1 MTNRRQLIAAATA
14 LGAPATWR
22 LARAQAGAWPNRP
35 VRVVVP
41 FVGGS
46 MDITARIFTP
56 RLTEIFGQPFVVENR
71 GGAGGTVG
79 TNHVAHQAPD
89 GYTLLFASISSTALA
104 PSLYASLPYDPLND
118 LVAISPVVQ
127 VPLGLVVSTRNFA
140 PRTAQEL
147 VAELKANPGKYQ
159 FGSGGVGTSG
169 HLATSSFLTTNGC
182 SAVHVPYRGGG
193 EAFTA
198 IVAGTVQFM
207 HDVPGTLK
215 PFHDAGTMRCLL
227 VNTEAR
233 SPQLPDVP
241 TTAEAGVPP
250 YPGQSWFGLFGPAG
264 MPPAIVDRLGEAM
277 QKLIATPEVSQQYAG
292 AGFNVMTGYTPQRFA
307 DFVRRETEVWAPIVQ
322 ASGARAN

>member
-1 MTNRRQLIAAATA
+1 MTNRRQLITAATA
-14 LGAPATWR
+14 LGTPATWR
-22 LARAQAGAWPNRP
+22 LAHAQAGAWPNRP

-56 RLTEIFGQPFVVENR
+56 RLTEIFGQPFIVENR

-79 TNHVAHQAPD
+79 TNHVARQPAD
-89 GYTLLFASISSTALA
+89 GYTVLFASISSTALA
-104 PSLYASLPYDPLND
+104 PALYASLPYDPLTD

-127 VPLGLVVSTRNFA
+127 VPLGLVVSTRDFA

-147 VAELKANPGKYQ
+147 MAELKANPGKYQ

-198 IVAGTVQFM
+198 MVAGTVQFM

-215 PFHDAGTMRCLL
+215 PFHDAGTMRCVL

-233 SPQLPDVP
+233 SPHLPDVP

-264 MPPAIVDRLGEAM
+264 MPSAVVERLGEAM
-277 QKLIATPEVSQQYAG
+277 QRIIATPEVRKQYAD
-292 AGFNVMTGYTPQRFA
+292 AGFNVMTGHTPQSFSA
-307 DFVRRETEVWAPIVQ
+307 FVRRETEIWAPIVR

>member
-1 MTNRRQLIAAATA
+1 MINRRLLTTLA
-14 LGAPATWR
+14 LSAPVTWR
-22 LARAQAGAWPNRP
+22 HARAQTASWPNRP

-46 MDITARIFTP
+46 VDISARIFTP
-56 RLTEIFGQPFVVENR
+56 RLAEAFGQPFIVDNR
-71 GGAGGTVG
+71 GGGGGTVG
-79 TNHVAHQAPD
+79 TNYVARQPAD
-89 GYTLLFASISSTALA
+89 GYTILFAAISSTSLA
-104 PSLYASLPYDPLND
+104 PALYASLPYDPAKD

-127 VPLGLVVSTRNFA
+127 VPLGLVVATRDFR
-140 PRTAQEL
+140 PRTALDL

-198 IVAGTVQFM
+198 TVSGTVQFM

-215 PFHDAGTMRCLL
+215 PFHDSGTMRCVL
-227 VNTEAR
+227 VNTDQR

-241 TTAEAGVPP
+241 TTAEAGLPP
-250 YPGQSWFGLFGPAG
+250 YPGYSWFGLFGPAG
-264 MPPAIVDRLGEAM
+264 MPGSIVQRLGEAM
-277 QKLIATPEVSQQYAG
+277 QRIIATPDVSRQYAE
-292 AGFNVMTGYTPQRFA
+292 AGFNVMTGYTPERFSA
-307 DFVRRETEVWAPIVQ
+307 FVQHETEVWAPIVR
-322 ASGARAN
+322 ASGARAE